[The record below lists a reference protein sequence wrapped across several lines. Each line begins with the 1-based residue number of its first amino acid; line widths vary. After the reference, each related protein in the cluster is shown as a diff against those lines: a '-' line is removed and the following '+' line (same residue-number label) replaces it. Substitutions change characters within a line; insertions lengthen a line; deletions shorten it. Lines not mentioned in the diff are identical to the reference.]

1 MSEYDILEKYEGLR
15 LTDVCDGMDAL
26 RRQDIGLVAGD
37 IRPLW
42 RDIENFSHRFYGLA
56 YTVRF
61 MPTARPVDAYEPEDF
76 ETWKGNW
83 YREYAGGPPVGE
95 IQKGDV
101 IVIDGGEIGTVGFI
115 GSNNGF
121 AWIAAGAVGIVTNGG
136 ARDTDELIK
145 QRVPVYSRRI
155 TQSIRPGRLELDST
169 QVPVNIGGVLVRPKD
184 LIVADGDGVIVVPL
198 EVAEEVAKHAW
209 VVAEGDKRGRRR
221 IYESIGREPDWTVD
235 V

>member
-1 MSEYDILEKYEGLR
+1 MSEYDILAKYEGLR

-42 RDIENFSHRFYGLA
+42 RDIESFSHRFCGLA

-83 YREYAGGPPVGE
+83 YRTYASGPPVNE
-95 IQKGDV
+95 IQNGDV

-121 AWIAAGAVGIVTNGG
+121 AWFAAGAVGIVTNGG

-155 TQSIRPGRLELDST
+155 TQSIRPGRLEMDST
-169 QVPVNIGGVLVRPKD
+169 QIPVNIGGVLVRPKD
-184 LIVADGDGVIVVPL
+184 LVLADGDGVIVVPL
-198 EVAEEVAKHAW
+198 EIAEEVAKHAW
-209 VVAEGDKRGRRR
+209 VVADGDKRGRRR
-221 IYESIGREPDWTVD
+221 IYERLGREPDFTVD
-235 V
+235 I

>member
-1 MSEYDILEKYEGLR
+1 MSEYDILEKYQGLR

-61 MPTARPVDAYEPEDF
+61 MPTARPVDPYEPDDF

-83 YREYAGGPPVGE
+83 YREYASGPPTGE
-95 IQKGDV
+95 IQTGDV

-121 AWIAAGAVGIVTNGG
+121 SWIAAGAVGIVTNGG

-145 QRVPVYSRRI
+145 QRVPVYSRRV

-169 QVPVNIGGVLVRPKD
+169 QIPVNIGGVLVRPKD
-184 LIVADGDGVIVVPL
+184 LVVADGDGVVVVPL

-221 IYESIGREPDWTVD
+221 IYERMGMEPDFTVD
-235 V
+235 I

>member
-1 MSEYDILEKYEGLR
+1 MSDYDILEKYQGLR

-83 YREYAGGPPVGE
+83 YRTYASGPPTGE
-95 IQKGDV
+95 IQQGDV

-121 AWIAAGAVGIVTNGG
+121 GWIAAGAVGIVTNGG

-145 QRVPVYSRRI
+145 QRVPVYSRRV
-155 TQSIRPGRLELDST
+155 TQSIRPGRLEMDAT
-169 QVPVNIGGVLVRPKD
+169 QIPVNIGGVLVRPKD
-184 LIVADGDGVIVVPL
+184 LVVADGDGVIVVPL
-198 EVAEEVAKHAW
+198 EIAEDVAKHAW

>member
-1 MSEYDILEKYEGLR
+1 MSEYDILAKYEGLR

-42 RDIENFSHRFYGLA
+42 RDIDNFSHRFCGLA

-83 YREYAGGPPVGE
+83 YRTYAGGPPVDE

-169 QVPVNIGGVLVRPKD
+169 QIPVNIGGVLVRPKD
-184 LIVADGDGVIVVPL
+184 LVLADGDGVIVVPL
-198 EVAEEVAKHAW
+198 EIAAEVAKHAW
-209 VVAEGDKRGRRR
+209 VVADGDKRGRRR
-221 IYESIGREPDWTVD
+221 IYERMGREPDWTVD

>member
-1 MSEYDILEKYEGLR
+1 
-15 LTDVCDGMDAL
+15 
-26 RRQDIGLVAGD
+26 
-37 IRPLW
+37 
-42 RDIENFSHRFYGLA
+42 
-56 YTVRF
+56 
-61 MPTARPVDAYEPEDF
+61 MPTARPVDAYEPADF

-83 YREYAGGPPVGE
+83 YRTYAGGPPVDE

-145 QRVPVYSRRI
+145 QRVPVYSRRV

-169 QVPVNIGGVLVRPKD
+169 QIPVNIGGVLVRPKD
-184 LIVADGDGVIVVPL
+184 LVLADGDGVIVVPL
-198 EVAEEVAKHAW
+198 EIAEEVAKHAW

-221 IYESIGREPDWTVD
+221 IYERMGREPDWTVD

>member
-1 MSEYDILEKYEGLR
+1 MSDYDILAQYEGLR

-42 RDIENFSHRFYGLA
+42 RDIENFSHRFCGLA

-61 MPTARPVDAYEPEDF
+61 MPTARPVDAYGPADF

-83 YREYAGGPPVGE
+83 YRTYAGGPPVDE

-145 QRVPVYSRRI
+145 QRVPVYSRRV

-169 QVPVNIGGVLVRPKD
+169 QIPVNIGGVLVRPKD
-184 LIVADGDGVIVVPL
+184 LVLADGDGVIVVPL
-198 EVAEEVAKHAW
+198 EIAEEVAKHAW

-221 IYESIGREPDWTVD
+221 IYERLGREPDWTVD

>member
-1 MSEYDILEKYEGLR
+1 MSEYDILAKYEGLR

-42 RDIENFSHRFYGLA
+42 RDIDNFSHRFCGLA

-61 MPTARPVDAYEPEDF
+61 MPTARPVDAYEPQDF

-83 YREYAGGPPVGE
+83 YRTYAGGPPVDE

-145 QRVPVYSRRI
+145 QRVPVYSRRV

-169 QVPVNIGGVLVRPKD
+169 QIPVNIGGVLVTSQRTWSWPMAMASSLYRWRSPMKWRST
-184 LIVADGDGVIVVPL
+184 LGSSRKVTNGDGG
-198 EVAEEVAKHAW
+198 ASTK
-209 VVAEGDKRGRRR
+209 K
-221 IYESIGREPDWTVD
+221 
-235 V
+235 

>member
-1 MSEYDILEKYEGLR
+1 MSEYDILTKYEGLR

-42 RDIENFSHRFYGLA
+42 RDIDNFSHRFCGLA

-83 YREYAGGPPVGE
+83 YRTYAGGPPVDE

-169 QVPVNIGGVLVRPKD
+169 QIPVNIGGVLVRPKD
-184 LIVADGDGVIVVPL
+184 LVLADGDGVIVVPL
-198 EVAEEVAKHAW
+198 EIAAEVAKHAW
-209 VVAEGDKRGRRR
+209 VVADGDKRGRRR
-221 IYESIGREPDWTVD
+221 IYERMGREPDWTVD

>member
-1 MSEYDILEKYEGLR
+1 MSEYDILAKYEGLR

-42 RDIENFSHRFYGLA
+42 RDIENFSHRFCGLA

-61 MPTARPVDAYEPEDF
+61 MPTARPVDAYEPADF

-83 YREYAGGPPVGE
+83 YRTYAGGPPVDE

-121 AWIAAGAVGIVTNGG
+121 AWIAAGALGIVTNGG

-145 QRVPVYSRRI
+145 QRVPVYSRRV

-169 QVPVNIGGVLVRPKD
+169 QIPVNIGGVLVRPKD
-184 LIVADGDGVIVVPL
+184 LVLADGDGVIVVPL
-198 EVAEEVAKHAW
+198 EIAEEVAKHAW
-209 VVAEGDKRGRRR
+209 VVADGDKRGRRR
-221 IYESIGREPDWTVD
+221 IYERLGREPDWTVD